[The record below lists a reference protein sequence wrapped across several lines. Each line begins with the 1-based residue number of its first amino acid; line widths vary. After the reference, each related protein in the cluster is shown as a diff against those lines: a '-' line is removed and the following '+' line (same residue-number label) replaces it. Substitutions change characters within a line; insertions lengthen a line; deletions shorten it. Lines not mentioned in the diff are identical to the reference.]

1 MLTLAFAQITWA
13 GAFQWDAVTGGS
25 NGLVGV
31 WPPPLLADKSLY
43 YLFTLAVLGA
53 AIVFAGRVVHT
64 PFGYQLR
71 AARDSPLRAEAIGI
85 NVRALQWRAF
95 AMAGTLA
102 GLAGAVFA
110 FSKGSLSPDT
120 LSIPRSIDALVMV
133 LLGGLATL
141 TGPLVG
147 AVAFT
152 LLQDWITRATP
163 YWQAVLGLAVIALTM
178 LFPQGI
184 VGSLKRQQRPVED
197 AP

>member
-1 MLTLAFAQITWA
+1 
-13 GAFQWDAVTGGS
+13 
-25 NGLVGV
+25 
-31 WPPPLLADKSLY
+31 
-43 YLFTLAVLGA
+43 
-53 AIVFAGRVVHT
+53 VFAGRVVHT